1 MLINDFD
8 LNSESLISNLTREAR
23 ITYKF
28 PNPPKYASCRRLQR
42 SIGSINLRGDKVVI
56 RYIVSSEEK
65 KNAARQEYENPDYSR
80 KDLHIFE
87 TEDDVLIEILKRIS
101 SIPSTIVEPV
111 ELCENTMKFAFRF
124 HVSDSAEISRCLMDI
139 SEKHSDV
146 ALGYIGDSSSLIN
159 ALGRISRYCYFTI
172 YRFRI
177 DHNLDETTKL
187 AAGKGSWE
195 RYHKNIYS
203 DGNLG
208 AIYHFSKQ
216 VPDQL
221 TGTLKPISV
230 NDRLFTGVMNN
241 PVIKKFHELSERYE
255 IIRLGTI
262 DEYSGKQQ
270 QLYVLSLS
278 RVSNTIDQIV
288 SEINTEL
295 GDGTINQIP
304 PIALIDAVGVAAV
317 RSTRNNGLL

>member
-1 MLINDFD
+1 MLIDNFD
-8 LNSESLISNLTREAR
+8 LGSEGLISNLTREAR

-42 SIGSINLRGDKVVI
+42 SIGSISLMGDRVVI

-65 KNAARQEYENPDYSR
+65 KNAARQLYDNPDYSR
-80 KDLHIFE
+80 KDLHMYE
-87 TEDDVLIEILKRIS
+87 AEDDVLIEILKRIS
-101 SIPSTIVEPV
+101 SIPSTVVEPV

-124 HVSDSAEISRCLMDI
+124 HVSDTAGISRCLMDI

-159 ALGRISRYCYFTI
+159 TLGRISRYCIFTI

-177 DHNLDETTKL
+177 DHNLDEAVRL

-203 DGNLG
+203 NGYLG

-221 TGTLKPISV
+221 TDTLKPISV
-230 NDRLFTGVMNN
+230 SDRLFTGVINN
-241 PVIKKFHELSERYE
+241 PIIKKFHELSERYE

-270 QLYVLSLS
+270 QLYVLSPS
-278 RVSNTIDQIV
+278 RVSNTINRIV
-288 SEINTEL
+288 DDINSEI
-295 GDGTINQIP
+295 GDGSIEHLP
-304 PIALIDAVGVAAV
+304 PVALIDAVGVAAV
-317 RSTRNNGLL
+317 KSQRNNGLL